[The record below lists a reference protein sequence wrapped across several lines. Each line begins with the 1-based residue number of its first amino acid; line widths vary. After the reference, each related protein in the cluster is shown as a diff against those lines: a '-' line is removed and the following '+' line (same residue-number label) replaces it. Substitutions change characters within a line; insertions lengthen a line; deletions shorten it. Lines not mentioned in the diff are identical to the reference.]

1 MPGLSDPFEYAAR
14 PPAPSPF
21 GSIALPPQLHVPCVI
36 DAGNGPVPEIAARA
50 TDSTLAAGEPLTD
63 PHPALR
69 YMPLAPTAGKIVG
82 MGRTCLLRGQS
93 IPAVIFEPALPA
105 PPRPTVQAADLLQR
119 VRESSF
125 PQWIDRLRGSGIWAS
140 RWSSPDL
147 VEQLHLCLRRPVDTV
162 ICNILDLDRAVP
174 IQAKTAETWTKDV
187 VAGVRA
193 LASLSGAGRAWLA
206 VPGDLPPECAA
217 AVREAIAGTD
227 VRYVPCDNRYPL
239 AHPSL
244 LLRSLTGRLLRFG
257 SLPPEQGILL
267 LDAAAALAVGRFFLY
282 AEPMLDLPIGVI
294 DQRNRLAKFLSVPI
308 GTPLAHLL
316 EQIGIAEQWETL
328 SAGTPLHERS
338 LSIDCVVGG
347 GELTIYAAPR
357 GSDVN
362 PEPCIRCAWCIEAC
376 PVAIQPA
383 ALLEAAQLHD
393 LDYADRYGLAACIEC
408 GICSYVCPSH
418 LPLLQGIRVLR
429 RPAGV
434 G

>member
-1 MPGLSDPFEYAAR
+1 MPVLSDPIESAERPSAA
-14 PPAPSPF
+14 SPF
-21 GSIALPPQLHVPCVI
+21 RSISPPSRLYVPCVV
-36 DAGNGPVPEIAARA
+36 DAGTGPAPQIAVRA
-50 TDSTLAAGEPLTD
+50 TDSTVAAGEHLTD

-69 YMPLAPTAGKIVG
+69 YMPLAPTEGKIIG
-82 MGRTCLLRGQS
+82 MGHTCLLRGQN

-105 PPRPTVQAADLLQR
+105 APQPAAQAVDLLKR

-125 PQWIDRLRGSGIWAS
+125 PQWIDRLRDNGIWAS

-147 VEQLHLCLRRPVDTV
+147 VEQLHLCLKRPVDTV

-174 IQAKTAETWTKDV
+174 IQAKTAAIWTKDI

-206 VPGDLPPECAA
+206 VPDDLPPDCAGSL
-217 AVREAIAGTD
+217 RDAIAGTD
-227 VRYVPCDNRYPL
+227 VRLVPCDNRYPL

-267 LDAAAALAVGRFFLY
+267 LDAAAARAVGRFFLF

-294 DQRNRLAKFLSVPI
+294 DQRNRQAKFLTVPI
-308 GTPLAHLL
+308 GTPLGHLL
-316 EQIGIAEQWETL
+316 EQIGIAEQWEVL

-357 GSDVN
+357 GCDVN

-429 RPAGV
+429 RPAGLA
-434 G
+434 